1 MERFKPYARW
11 AAVVAG
17 AIALAF
23 AYFAPHRSDSVVVAD
38 DSPPPPQPIAS
49 ADLGAFAAPASPS
62 TGQLAVYVCG
72 AIRHVGVFRLASGSR
87 VVDAVTQAGGLAGD
101 ADSEAINLAE
111 PLVDGMKID
120 VPKKGAHPA
129 TYSFDGGS
137 ATDDVA
143 STGAS
148 ATGSSSHRST
158 HHRSSGR
165 SGVSKLQPGQSVDVN
180 TASEND
186 LERLPGVGPSLARRI
201 IEYRQANGP
210 FTTPDD
216 LQNVSGIG
224 PSKFAK
230 MEAFVRV

>member
-11 AAVVAG
+11 AAIFVG
-17 AIALAF
+17 AVALAF
-23 AYFAPHRSDSVVVAD
+23 AYFVPHRSDSLAVSD
-38 DSPPPPQPIAS
+38 DSPPPQAAAS
-49 ADLGAFAAPASPS
+49 ADVAASAGPAPPSP
-62 TGQLAVYVCG
+62 GEIAVYVCG
-72 AIRHVGVFRLASGSR
+72 AIRHVGVFRLAPGSR
-87 VVDAVTQAGGLAGD
+87 VVDAVAQAGGLAGD
-101 ADSEAINLAE
+101 ADPEAINLAE

-120 VPKKGAHPA
+120 VPKKGARPSM
-129 TYSFDGGS
+129 YSFDGGG
-137 ATDDVA
+137 ATYEVA
-143 STGAS
+143 STGSS

-165 SGVSKLQPGQSVDVN
+165 SGASKLQPGQTVDVN
-180 TASEND
+180 SASESE

-201 IEYRQANGP
+201 IEYREANGP
-210 FTTPDD
+210 FATPDD

>member
-11 AAVVAG
+11 AAVIAG

-23 AYFAPHRSDSVVVAD
+23 AYFAPHRSESVVVTE
-38 DSPPPPQPIAS
+38 DSPPPQTTAS
-49 ADLGAFAAPASPS
+49 AEVAASTGSASPS
-62 TGQLAVYVCG
+62 PGEIAVYVCG
-72 AIRHVGVFRLASGSR
+72 AIHHVGVFRLAPGSR

-101 ADSEAINLAE
+101 ADPEAINLAE

-120 VPKKGAHPA
+120 VPKKGARSS
-129 TYSFDGGS
+129 TYSFDGS
-137 ATDDVA
+137 NASYDVA
-143 STGAS
+143 STGTS
-148 ATGSSSHRST
+148 TTGSSSHRST
-158 HHRSSGR
+158 HHRSTGHSGA
-165 SGVSKLQPGQSVDVN
+165 SKLQPGQSIDVN
-180 TASEND
+180 TASESE

-201 IEYRQANGP
+201 IEYREANGP
-210 FTTPDD
+210 FGTPDD